1 MGLEEIEH
9 AFDDAVRLLS
19 NSISTPST
27 FDSRTPAIGHTA
39 RARMATA
46 STTTIPTDGMPVVVI
61 DGIDFVLASQQP
73 SVSVLSLQ
81 NTLATLRT
89 KSQSLVVT
97 CSADGPLLH
106 NHDGVSASTTPL
118 EADHALFVTSMAH
131 QCQWLF
137 QLRGLDTGTAEDVSG
152 VVRVSQGGG
161 EGSEGKDEELVDAEW
176 LYQVKGDG
184 SVKVWGRGE

>member
-1 MGLEEIEH
+1 
-9 AFDDAVRLLS
+9 
-19 NSISTPST
+19 
-27 FDSRTPAIGHTA
+27 
-39 RARMATA
+39 
-46 STTTIPTDGMPVVVI
+46 MPVVVI